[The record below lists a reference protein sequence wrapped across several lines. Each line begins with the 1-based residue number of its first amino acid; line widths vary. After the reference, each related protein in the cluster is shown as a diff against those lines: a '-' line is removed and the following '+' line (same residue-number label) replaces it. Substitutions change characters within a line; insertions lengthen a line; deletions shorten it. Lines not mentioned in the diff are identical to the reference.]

1 MNSNC
6 PICERKAKSFSRLS
20 RSDNQVELCLCLSCD
35 FIFSEKDMN
44 KSLMNNKLDETRLKK
59 AGMEIPS
66 IKEDFNNGSFQSKNY
81 FKEFINKNEN
91 NLDILE
97 IGSSWGYFLNVC
109 RERGHNPIGI
119 EINKVRKDFIEN
131 DLKIKCFYDINSLLN
146 KNVKFDKI
154 FLFYVIE
161 YILNPLDYLE
171 KLVKLLKTNG
181 EIIILT
187 PNKNDVISDIWQID
201 SYKKF
206 MIEDH
211 VANYFSVKST
221 LNLCKQLKNT
231 TFQVKTKQEY
241 SFFNHLRWYFTN
253 QPFPTG
259 IVGGDNLSENISS
272 QILKRPLND
281 NQDVDISKRV
291 INLISDT
298 DKKYKQI
305 IEENLAGNNIII
317 LIKKEKEK

>member
-6 PICERKAKSFSRLS
+6 PICKRKAKLFTRLS
-20 RSDNQVELCLCLSCD
+20 RSDKKIELYSCLSCD
-35 FIFSEKDMN
+35 FIFSEKDMS
-44 KSLMNNKLDETRLKK
+44 KSLMNNKLDSTRLKN

-66 IKEDFNNGSFQSKNY
+66 IKEDYNNGSFQAKNY
-81 FKEFINKNEN
+81 FKEFINKDEK

-109 RERGHNPIGI
+109 RERGHHPIGI

-131 DLKIKCFYDINSLLN
+131 NLKIKCFYDINSLPN
-146 KNVKFDKI
+146 DNVKFDKI

-161 YILNPLDYLE
+161 YIQNPLYYLE
-171 KLVKLLKTNG
+171 KLVKLLKNNG
-181 EIIILT
+181 EIIITT
-187 PNKNDVISDIWQID
+187 PNKNDVISDIWLID

-206 MIEDH
+206 MIEEH

-221 LNLCKQLKNT
+221 LNLCKHLKKT
-231 TFQVKTKQEY
+231 KFKVQTKQEY

-253 QPFPTG
+253 QPFTTG
-259 IVGGDNLSENISS
+259 IVGGDKLPENINS
-272 QILKRPLND
+272 QIAKGPFHN
-281 NQDVDISKRV
+281 NQDLDLSKKV

-298 DKKYKQI
+298 DKKYKKI
-305 IEENLAGNNIII
+305 IEDNFSGNKIVI
-317 LIKKEKEK
+317 LIKKEK

>member
-6 PICERKAKSFSRLS
+6 PICKRKSKLFSRLS
-20 RSDNQVELCLCLSCD
+20 RSDQQIELCSCLSCD
-35 FIFSEKDMN
+35 FIFSEKDMSA
-44 KSLMNNKLDETRLKK
+44 SLMNNQLDETRLKN

-66 IKEDFNNGSFQSKNY
+66 IKEDYNNGYYQSKNY
-81 FKEFINKNEN
+81 FKEFINKDEK

-109 RERGHNPIGI
+109 RDGGHNPIGI

-131 DLKIKCFYDINSLLN
+131 DLKIKCFYDINSLLIDT
-146 KNVKFDKI
+146 VKFDKI

-161 YILNPLDYLE
+161 YIQNPLDYLE

-181 EIIILT
+181 EIIITT
-187 PNKNDVISDIWQID
+187 PNKNDVISDIWLID

-206 MIEDH
+206 MIEEH

-221 LNLCKQLKNT
+221 LNLCNNLKNI
-231 TFQVKTKQEY
+231 TFKVQTKQEY

-253 QPFPTG
+253 QPFTTG
-259 IVGGDNLSENISS
+259 IVGGDKLSENINS
-272 QILKRPLND
+272 QIAKGPLYN
-281 NQDVDISKRV
+281 NQDVDISKKV

-298 DKKYKQI
+298 DKKYKKI
-305 IEENLAGNNIII
+305 IEENLAGNKIII
-317 LIKKEKEK
+317 SIKKEK

>member
-6 PICERKAKSFSRLS
+6 PICKKKAKLFSRLS
-20 RSDNQVELCLCLSCD
+20 RSDKQIELCSCLSCD
-35 FIFSEKDMN
+35 FIFSEKDMS
-44 KSLMNNKLDETRLKK
+44 KSLMNNKLDETRLKN

-66 IKEDFNNGSFQSKNY
+66 IKEDYNNGSYQSKTCY
-81 FKEFINKNEN
+81 KEFINKDEN

-109 RERGHNPIGI
+109 REKGHNAIGI

-146 KNVKFDKI
+146 NNVKFDKI

-161 YILNPLDYLE
+161 YIQNPLDYLE

-181 EIIILT
+181 EILITT
-187 PNKNDVISDIWQID
+187 PNKNDVIADIWQID

-206 MIEDH
+206 MIEEH

-221 LNLCKQLKNT
+221 YNLCKHLKNT
-231 TFQVKTKQEY
+231 TFKVQTKQEY

-253 QPFPTG
+253 QPFTTG
-259 IVGGDNLSENISS
+259 IVGGDKLSENINS
-272 QILKRPLND
+272 QIAKEPFNH
-281 NQDVDISKRV
+281 NQDKDISKKV
-291 INLISDT
+291 IHLISDT
-298 DKKYKQI
+298 DKKYKKI
-305 IEENLAGNNIII
+305 IQDNLSGNKIVI
-317 LIKKEKEK
+317 LIKKEK